1 MDKFRNS
8 VKVCFK
14 RFVKFIFTNATFN
27 DGISK
32 LLAFIAI
39 VIIADFFIFV
49 ILISILILI
58 YMCISGKGNETL
70 KTIFYAI
77 LNTVLQPNCL
87 IPICIY
93 ILVVFFLSTNFRIIK
108 TKNYKEEFS
117 KETNETIKVYI
128 RILIGILVAVKS
140 ILCWNKYA
148 LIKQIWVYMSMFCIF
163 IALTWILYFSFC
175 VRVLNSINVRC
186 SIFIAKAFKSILI
199 ALVAWF
205 TIYKSVKTTIDYSI
219 NLTTSALS
227 FLYPILDMYVYV
239 CSEIEEFSK
248 K

>member
-1 MDKFRNS
+1 MDKFWNY

-14 RFVKFIFTNATFN
+14 RFVKFIFTNAKFN
-27 DGISK
+27 GGISK
-32 LLAFIAI
+32 LLALIAI

-49 ILISILILI
+49 ILILILILT

-70 KTIFYAI
+70 KTIFYTI
-77 LNTVLQPNCL
+77 LNTILQPNCL

-93 ILVVFFLSTNFRIIK
+93 ILVVFFHSTNFRMIK
-108 TKNYKEEFS
+108 TKNYKEEFP
-117 KETNETIKVYI
+117 KETKETIKFYI
-128 RILIGILVAVKS
+128 YILTGILVVVNLL
-140 ILCWNKYA
+140 LCCGKHA
-148 LIKQIWVYMSMFCIF
+148 QIKQLWVYISMFYIY
-163 IALTWILYFSFC
+163 IASAWILYFSFC
-175 VRVLNSINVRC
+175 VRVLNSINVRY
-186 SIFIAKAFKSILI
+186 SIFIATAVKSILI
-199 ALVAWF
+199 ALVVLLK
-205 TIYKSVKTTIDYSI
+205 IYKPVKTTIDYSI